1 VRPRLKDVVWE
12 RHGAE
17 LSLIYD
23 AREQARIDDP
33 DGVVELLL
41 DLMRKGRRTPPELA
55 EVVGMP
61 IDTLDRVVGM
71 LDGHR
76 LLVDDDRAGRIA
88 VDSSDR
94 YADTLAF
101 FERYATL
108 SVGREDMQERMQTA
122 HVLVLGLGGVNA
134 TVVGH
139 LCGFGVDRLTLVDSG
154 SIGMRDLA
162 RQHLARWRDVGARTA
177 RRAAVWVRDIDP
189 SMQVD
194 AVDSGL
200 SGGAALGS
208 ILDRYCPD
216 ILVADVD
223 GSVDVDTWVNAAC
236 VAAGIPFVRAAIKHS
251 TAMVYSVDP
260 GRSACVA
267 CVTGPAAAQ
276 SAEAIRLLRERPG
289 TGLSIGPIAGM
300 VASASAL
307 EILRY
312 ITGFEPPAYSGAPVR
327 IEVGAGVDM
336 RPLPWRRDPS
346 CRACGRIDRPYR

>member
-1 VRPRLKDVVWE
+1 LKDVVWE

-33 DGVVELLL
+33 DGVLELLL
-41 DLMRKGRRTPPELA
+41 DLLRKGSRTPPELA
-55 EVVGMP
+55 EVVGMS
-61 IDTLDRVVGM
+61 IDTLNRVVGV

-88 VDSSDR
+88 ADSSDR

-108 SVGREDMQERMQTA
+108 GVGREDMQERMQTA

-134 TVVGH
+134 TVVGQ
-139 LCGFGVDRLTLVDSG
+139 LCGFGVDRLTLADAGTV
-154 SIGMRDLA
+154 GMRDLA

-194 AVDSGL
+194 TIDAGVSGA
-200 SGGAALGS
+200 AALGAV
-208 ILDRYCPD
+208 LDRYCPD
-216 ILVADVD
+216 IVVADVD
-223 GSVDVDTWVNAAC
+223 GSVDVDTWMNAAC
-236 VAAGIPFVRAAIKHS
+236 VAAGIPFVRAATKHS

-267 CVTGPAAAQ
+267 CVAGPAAAQ

-289 TGLSIGPIAGM
+289 AGLGIGPIAGM
-300 VASASAL
+300 VASVSAL

-312 ITGFEPPAYSGAPVR
+312 ITGFEPPAYAGAPVR
-327 IEVGAGVDM
+327 IEIGAGVDI
-336 RPLPWRRDPS
+336 RTVPWRRDPS
-346 CRACGRIDRPYR
+346 CPACGRIDRRHG